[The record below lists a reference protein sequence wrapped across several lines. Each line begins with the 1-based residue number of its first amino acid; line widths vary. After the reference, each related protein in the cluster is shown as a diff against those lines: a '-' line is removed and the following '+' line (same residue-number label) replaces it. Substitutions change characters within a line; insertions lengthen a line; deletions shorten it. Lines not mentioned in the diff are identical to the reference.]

1 MTPEDR
7 DSLARL
13 AAQIMA
19 HAEAVRIAFA
29 PVPVHVEP
37 RRPVDPCEEITDQFW
52 LEPTPVMGQG

>member
-7 DSLARL
+7 DRLALL
-13 AAQIMA
+13 AAQIMS
-19 HAEAVRIAFA
+19 HVDAVRLAFA